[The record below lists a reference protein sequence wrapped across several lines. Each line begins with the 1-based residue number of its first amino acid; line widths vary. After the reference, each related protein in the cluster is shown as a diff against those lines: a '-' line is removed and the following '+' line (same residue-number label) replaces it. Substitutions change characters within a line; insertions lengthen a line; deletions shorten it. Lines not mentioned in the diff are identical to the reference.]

1 MCKVFELEQV
11 TNSYATQTNDPLEG
25 HHLIDEPAY
34 ILQTF
39 WCIQGNLKGK
49 HPESGGARWEIT
61 CWYQAEDSDAWF
73 QQVIYQLAPPD
84 ERVFS
89 FYTILTYG
97 INNKWCQ

>member
-1 MCKVFELEQV
+1 MCPCNLRGIDPDLKMKKDQHNLMCKVFELEQV

-49 HPESGGARWEIT
+49 HPESGGARWDIT
-61 CWYQAEDSDAWF
+61 CWHQAGDSDA
-73 QQVIYQLAPPD
+73 
-84 ERVFS
+84 
-89 FYTILTYG
+89 
-97 INNKWCQ
+97 